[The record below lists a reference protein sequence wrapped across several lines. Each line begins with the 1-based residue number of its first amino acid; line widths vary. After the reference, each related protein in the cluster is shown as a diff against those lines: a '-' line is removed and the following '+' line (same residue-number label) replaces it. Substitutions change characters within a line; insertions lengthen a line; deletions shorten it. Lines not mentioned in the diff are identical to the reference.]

1 MPDNAQAGR
10 SVAARRSGYL
20 AALVVNGALLVLINA
35 APGWQAVPFLTPAT
49 RQVLG
54 LVNVVLVLNLV
65 VNVVYLA
72 HDGPWLRAFGDI
84 ATTAV
89 GLAVAIRILEV
100 FPFAF
105 HGSASFWST
114 VIKILLILAIV
125 GACIG
130 LLVQVIRL
138 IVLAARGGRSSRR

>member
-1 MPDNAQAGR
+1 LPDKAQAGR
-10 SVAARRSGYL
+10 SVAARRSGYVV
-20 AALVVNGALLVLINA
+20 ALIVNGALLFLINA

-65 VNVVYLA
+65 VNIIYLA
-72 HDGPWLRAFGDI
+72 YDGPWLRAFGDI

-89 GLAVAIRILEV
+89 GLAAAIRILEV

-114 VIKILLILAIV
+114 VIRILLILAVV
-125 GACIG
+125 GGSIG

-138 IVLAARGGRSSRR
+138 IVLAVRGGRSSRR